1 MRALM
6 VLLPDWREQ
15 LRRMR
20 PEWERSRS
28 SCHPSGW
35 MPNALANATLSRA
48 NLRSSLTSTITPA
61 LQSTHNGLFGLWVGI
76 QGLDDQ
82 GARLDVLGVQ
92 AKVEGR
98 RAVQLF
104 GDLSYQLEVAPCL
117 PDCRKRRTVFV
128 GFLGSLKDSQ
138 RAALQ
143 SLYAVE
149 EGVRPGSP
157 LGVRCQGDQLR
168 DVPT

>member
-48 NLRSSLTSTITPA
+48 HLRSSLTSTMTPA
-61 LQSTHNGLFGLWVGI
+61 LQSTHNGLFGLWVGL

-92 AKVEGR
+92 AKVEGGCT
-98 RAVQLF
+98 VELF
-104 GDLSYQLEVAPCL
+104 GYLSYQLEVAPCL
-117 PDCRKRRTVFV
+117 PDSRQRRAVFACL
-128 GFLGSLKDSQ
+128 LGG
-138 RAALQ
+138 R
-143 SLYAVE
+143 E
-149 EGVRPGSP
+149 N
-157 LGVRCQGDQLR
+157 CQGTAL
-168 DVPT
+168 